1 MDSFTILELKRTDL
15 NEFFECTLSTGS
27 VTDYRRRTR
36 VYIDGQKYT
45 VQQGKQLN
53 EGSSPKIWKLL
64 LRRIKQQTKNNYDF
78 INFTHIISIERI
90 SQTKIEM
97 LYSDLTKFIIELDN
111 SEECLKEYVLL
122 VRMRREAN
130 SNYGPN
136 GLE

>member
-1 MDSFTILELKRTDL
+1 MDSFTILELERTDL

-27 VTDYRRRTR
+27 VIDYRPRTR

-45 VQQGKQLN
+45 VQKGKQIN
-53 EGSSPKIWKLL
+53 DGSSPKIWKLL
-64 LRRIKQQTKNNYDF
+64 LRRIRQQTKNNYDF
-78 INFTHIISIERI
+78 INFLNIISIERI

-97 LYSDLTKFIIELDN
+97 IYSDLTKFTIELDN

-122 VRMRREAN
+122 VRMRKEAN
-130 SNYGPN
+130 SSYGPN

>member
-15 NEFFECTLSTGS
+15 NEFFECTLLTGS
-27 VTDYRRRTR
+27 VIDYRRRTR

-45 VQQGKQLN
+45 VQEGKQIN
-53 EGSSPKIWKLL
+53 DGSSPKIWKLL

-78 INFTHIISIERI
+78 INFLHIISIERT

-130 SNYGPN
+130 SSYGPN